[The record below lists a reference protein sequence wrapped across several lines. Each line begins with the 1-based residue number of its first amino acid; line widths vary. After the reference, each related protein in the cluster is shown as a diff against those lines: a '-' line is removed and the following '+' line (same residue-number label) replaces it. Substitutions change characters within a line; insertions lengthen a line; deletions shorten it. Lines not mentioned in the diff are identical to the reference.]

1 MEFSRDST
9 ARGVERKPPPSNAKY
24 NLSKVSSRDDVV
36 WAAARPGHVHPRE
49 GLLTTPRGP
58 PIEENAVE
66 HWVEHMKTKGIKRV
80 LCLLTRSELT
90 FYKEPLLK
98 QYRRHFG
105 GDAVVETV
113 ADIYSKD
120 ARKRVLD
127 ALTAAET
134 ANERIVVHCSA
145 GQGRTGTCCAL
156 WLHHRHKLTVDAA
169 AKEVNAFAARA
180 NARRQA
186 SEDSVLK
193 MLVSATLGEGLA
205 KLALHANKR
214 DEPKTAVGSHTPR
227 VESTVDTPRSSRP
240 LPKPRVAFVQMGGT
254 IDKDYPAISNGYAI
268 EIGEA
273 ASKEV
278 LKTVAHV
285 PLGFQVE
292 HYECCRKDST
302 EITRSDLDTLLKLT
316 VQIATNKIVITH
328 GSDTILATATY
339 LARQTKLAHKTI
351 ILTAAMRPHK
361 FQNSDASFNIGTALG
376 AVGVLDPGCYVAMGG
391 CIYSHDRCRR
401 NMNTG
406 GFVAVP

>member
-1 MEFSRDST
+1 
-9 ARGVERKPPPSNAKY
+9 
-24 NLSKVSSRDDVV
+24 
-36 WAAARPGHVHPRE
+36 
-49 GLLTTPRGP
+49 
-58 PIEENAVE
+58 
-66 HWVEHMKTKGIKRV
+66 MKTKGIKRV

-205 KLALHANKR
+205 KTLGDLRNHGQSLAKALAWECLGQGFNKALA
-214 DEPKTAVGSHTPR
+214 EAV
-227 VESTVDTPRSSRP
+227 
-240 LPKPRVAFVQMGGT
+240 
-254 IDKDYPAISNGYAI
+254 
-268 EIGEA
+268 
-273 ASKEV
+273 
-278 LKTVAHV
+278 
-285 PLGFQVE
+285 
-292 HYECCRKDST
+292 
-302 EITRSDLDTLLKLT
+302 TR
-316 VQIATNKIVITH
+316 H
-328 GSDTILATATY
+328 
-339 LARQTKLAHKTI
+339 
-351 ILTAAMRPHK
+351 
-361 FQNSDASFNIGTALG
+361 
-376 AVGVLDPGCYVAMGG
+376 
-391 CIYSHDRCRR
+391 
-401 NMNTG
+401 
-406 GFVAVP
+406 